1 MPYQFETEPGMEA
14 SDSDDKSDWKEESE
28 SSDDK
33 VEHMFKAKNALRLEL
48 LWALGAGI
56 VR

>member
-28 SSDDK
+28 SSEDK
-33 VEHMFKAKNALRLEL
+33 VEHMFKAENALRLEL
-48 LWALGAGI
+48 LWALGVGI